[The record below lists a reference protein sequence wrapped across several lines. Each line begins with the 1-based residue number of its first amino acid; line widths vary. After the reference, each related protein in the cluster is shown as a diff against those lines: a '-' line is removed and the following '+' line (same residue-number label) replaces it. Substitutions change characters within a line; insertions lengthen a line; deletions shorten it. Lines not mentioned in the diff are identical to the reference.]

1 MARDLATA
9 SQRALELA
17 PDQMG
22 GRRARITPHDLRHT
36 FAVVLLKALTD
47 IALARESERRA
58 GNIGPATLTEHIA
71 INPRLTVQRLLG
83 HSNPS
88 TTMVYLRYI
97 EDTDAL
103 IQDVF
108 DSWNDDSLTFADAVL
123 ADRST
128 P

>member
-1 MARDLATA
+1 
-9 SQRALELA
+9 
-17 PDQMG
+17 
-22 GRRARITPHDLRHT
+22 
-36 FAVVLLKALTD
+36 
-47 IALARESERRA
+47 
-58 GNIGPATLTEHIA
+58 
-71 INPRLTVQRLLG
+71 
-83 HSNPS
+83 
-88 TTMVYLRYI
+88 MVYLRYI